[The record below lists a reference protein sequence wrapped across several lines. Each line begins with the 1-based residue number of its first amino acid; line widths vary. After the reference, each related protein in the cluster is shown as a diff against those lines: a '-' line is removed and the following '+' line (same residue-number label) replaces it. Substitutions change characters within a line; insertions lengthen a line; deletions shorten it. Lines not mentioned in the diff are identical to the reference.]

1 VAPDQRVDLS
11 CGPAI
16 FCYLPSV
23 LRLITIACVGLLL
36 SACAGTSLPK
46 EAKGRPGLD
55 LDALQAAPAHPVS
68 DTRQRVIATAAQL
81 VGTPY
86 KFGGTTPKGFDCTG
100 YLMYVFRTAAGVSLP
115 RTSLEQIQAGDPIMP
130 SQLQPADLVYFRIDR
145 KKDLHLGL
153 YLGAGRFIHAPSSG
167 GAVNIQRLD
176 MDYWRTRFLGARRVL
191 AT

>member
-1 VAPDQRVDLS
+1 MFGLS
-11 CGPAI
+11 
-16 FCYLPSV
+16 
-23 LRLITIACVGLLL
+23 L

-46 EAKGRPGLD
+46 DAKGRPGLD
-55 LDALQAAPAHPVS
+55 LAALRAAPAQPVS
-68 DTRQRVIATAAQL
+68 ATRQRVIATAAQL

-115 RTSLEQIQAGDPIMP
+115 RTSLEQIQTGDPITA

-153 YLGAGRFIHAPSSG
+153 YLGEGRFIHAPSSG
-167 GAVNIQRLD
+167 GVVNIQRLD
-176 MDYWRTRFLGARRVL
+176 TDYWRTRFLGARRVL
-191 AT
+191 AS

>member
-1 VAPDQRVDLS
+1 M
-11 CGPAI
+11 
-16 FCYLPSV
+16 
-23 LRLITIACVGLLL
+23 LRLLAIALVGLLL
-36 SACAGTSLPK
+36 AACSGTPLPR

-55 LDALQAAPAHPVS
+55 LDALRADSARPIS
-68 DTRQRVIATAAQL
+68 ETRQRVIATAAQL

-100 YLMYVFRTAAGVSLP
+100 YLMYVFRKAANVALP
-115 RTSLEQIQAGDPIMP
+115 RTSMEQIQAGDPIPP

-153 YLGAGRFIHAPSSG
+153 YLGEGRFIHAPSSG

-176 MDYWRTRFLGARRVL
+176 MEYWRTRFLGARRVL
-191 AT
+191 SL

>member
-1 VAPDQRVDLS
+1 M
-11 CGPAI
+11 
-16 FCYLPSV
+16 
-23 LRLITIACVGLLL
+23 LRWTTIAFVALLL
-36 SACAGTSLPK
+36 SACTGAPLPK

-55 LDALQAAPAHPVS
+55 IEALRAAPAQPVS
-68 DTRQRVIATAAQL
+68 DTRQRVITTATQL

-100 YLMYVFRTAAGVSLP
+100 YLVYVFRTAAGVSLP
-115 RTSLEQIQAGDPIMP
+115 RTSLEQIQAGDPITT

-153 YLGAGRFIHAPSSG
+153 YLGEGRFIHAPSSG

-176 MDYWRTRFLGARRVL
+176 MEYWRTRFLGARRVL